1 MLETQTGDAV
11 LSRLTLLP
19 LPMCWRTQWICDVLL
34 CLSTE
39 SKFSSFWNLI
49 LDEKKPLFTTEKF
62 LSQANDE
69 SGEIYCIF
77 FRCFHF
83 EDISDFF
90 ALSPALLTVLMLCER
105 LFLDHAHRFNSNKA
119 KWERIISTVQ
129 TLWTTHYFPYLSK
142 LFNFPPYLFSRM
154 YHYATVA
161 ILLSRSWRVR
171 KKAQQTVRK
180 LLSSLGG
187 SSFAY
192 GLLGELR
199 VVVNKHKVQE
209 KEK

>member
-1 MLETQTGDAV
+1 
-11 LSRLTLLP
+11 
-19 LPMCWRTQWICDVLL
+19 
-34 CLSTE
+34 
-39 SKFSSFWNLI
+39 
-49 LDEKKPLFTTEKF
+49 
-62 LSQANDE
+62 
-69 SGEIYCIF
+69 
-77 FRCFHF
+77 
-83 EDISDFF
+83 
-90 ALSPALLTVLMLCER
+90 
-105 LFLDHAHRFNSNKA
+105 
-119 KWERIISTVQ
+119 
-129 TLWTTHYFPYLSK
+129 
-142 LFNFPPYLFSRM
+142 M

-209 KEK
+209 KEKLAL